1 MLATKGEPMQ
11 SELLYTTIQGYIDGT
26 YAEVELYEGAFLQ
39 VFGRGEGTVDWD
51 GRAGSVE
58 WTNFPPRR
66 PDGVFLP
73 DMTGVIRLDGSD
85 RPIMYRLQGISLL
98 PDEDGNRLFS
108 GPVRWYTDDPDLLWL
123 NDRWGYEEGGLDL
136 ETLRFHT
143 RAYVI
148 HPDSP
153 L

>member
-1 MLATKGEPMQ
+1 MQ
-11 SELLYTTIQGYIDGT
+11 NQLLYTTVQGYIEGT
-26 YAEVELYEGAFLQ
+26 YNEVELYDGAFLQ
-39 VFGRGEGTVDWD
+39 VFGRGEGRIDWD
-51 GRAGSVE
+51 GVAGAVE

-73 DMTGVIRLDGSD
+73 DMTGIIHLDGHE

-98 PDEDGNRLFS
+98 PDEDGKRIFS

-136 ETLRFHT
+136 DTLRFHT

-148 HPDSP
+148 HPESP